1 MLLSDRYEE
10 TVWLLCTWGTFESDL
25 SLLLLDYKQTHF
37 SITYLLLM
45 LEGQVKC
52 VIAHLQRNEQSVI
65 FIVVLF

>member
-1 MLLSDRYEE
+1 M
-10 TVWLLCTWGTFESDL
+10 WLLCTWGTFESDL
-25 SLLLLDYKQTHF
+25 SLLVFVYNLTDF